1 MPAIAAV
8 AFEMLGFWI
17 VLVKPFGPVQEYVA
31 PAIVLPVKLIVPPIH
46 TGPLLEAVGGEGMV
60 FTTTVVVAALLVQPA
75 TVAVTL

>member
-31 PAIVLPVKLIVPPIH
+31 PAIVLPVKLIVPPAH
-46 TGPLLEAVGGEGMV
+46 KGLLLPAVGADGIA
-60 FTTTVVVAALLVQPA
+60 FTITFVVPALLVQPA